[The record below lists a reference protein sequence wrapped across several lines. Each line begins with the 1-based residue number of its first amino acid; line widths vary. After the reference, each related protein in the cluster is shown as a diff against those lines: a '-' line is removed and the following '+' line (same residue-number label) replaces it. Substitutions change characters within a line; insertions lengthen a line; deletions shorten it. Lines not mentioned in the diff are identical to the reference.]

1 MEEVKCYWLSEI
13 AKEEDKNARTIKNH
27 PERYIP
33 IRIESKRMKTRKENG
48 EQKRDYTIKYIK
60 RKDLKKFLDL

>member
-1 MEEVKCYWLSEI
+1 
-13 AKEEDKNARTIKNH
+13 
-27 PERYIP
+27 
-33 IRIESKRMKTRKENG
+33 MKTRKENW